1 MKLFAFIL
9 VSCLCAAVYA
19 ATEKKET
26 ATEKKETWTTSN
38 NCNMLLERV
47 CLQPSPLKIDGK
59 IAELCNAKYNIF
71 DNKHVSDYVG
81 ELLFKSY
88 EYLYLATRF
97 GAYQKN
103 RSGFQKLY
111 KELSDKHFDEAIDLI
126 KHINKRGV
134 SINMLE
140 IISNSKEYKKD
151 VKFYSLDKDELHSLG
166 IALDIEKELFEKAA
180 NVTNHAIHDI
190 DNTEKNG
197 RHTKHYKHRDP
208 EFAHYFEEKFLG
220 SQAETVR
227 KLSGYFN
234 DLLKIV
240 RDEQQE
246 LGFYMF
252 DEYLQKQ

>member
-1 MKLFAFIL
+1 MSDYRQIRVLEATDWYRFADEL
-9 VSCLCAAVYA
+9 MENL
-19 ATEKKET
+19 
-26 ATEKKETWTTSN
+26 SN
-38 NCNMLLERV
+38 NKHTIGNTHDLEISDAT
-47 CLQPSPLKIDGK
+47 LGM
-59 IAELCNAKYNIF
+59 NII
-71 DNKHVSDYVG
+71 N
-81 ELLFKSY
+81 SY
-88 EYLYLATRF
+88 HETYPYLYLATRF